1 MNHFSIEST
10 GKEKIKSLMKEGMES
25 QAFHRSR
32 TPAHGLFHRLPG
44 FMLWLTILGIL
55 VLLVR

>member
-25 QAFHRSR
+25 QAFQRSR
-32 TPAHGLFHRLPG
+32 TPAHGLFHRLPN
-44 FMLWLTILGIL
+44 FIMWLTTLGIL
-55 VLLVR
+55 LMLVR